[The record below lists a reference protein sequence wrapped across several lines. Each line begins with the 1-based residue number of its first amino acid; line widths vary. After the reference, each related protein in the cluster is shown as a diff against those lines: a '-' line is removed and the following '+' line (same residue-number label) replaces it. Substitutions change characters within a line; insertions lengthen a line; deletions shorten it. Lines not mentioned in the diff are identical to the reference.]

1 MASLTGV
8 GAATGTF
15 NDVAP
20 SAGPTRIPV
29 RATTGNAKRERDIA
43 SNLRGLL
50 SDGSADQSND
60 CILEGRKKHGPSI
73 ADDNNIDEHQS
84 ERLFWRS
91 IQLHFRQ
98 GISRP
103 ALRLMM
109 LWLAPPAAFF
119 HKLP

>member
-1 MASLTGV
+1 M
-8 GAATGTF
+8 
-15 NDVAP
+15 
-20 SAGPTRIPV
+20 
-29 RATTGNAKRERDIA
+29 A

-60 CILEGRKKHGPSI
+60 CILERRKKHGPSI

-109 LWLAPPAAFF
+109 LWTAPPPARECQGCGRRLR
-119 HKLP
+119 LPAMALQMLREYLRR